1 MTRRRLDT
9 VEICLLVVFVAVLGR
24 YLWLRPA
31 PDPAWFAAF
40 EQRYGPRESQFGEEW
55 LIRDFFQDRRAGVF
69 VDVGAA
75 DARKWSTTY
84 RLETLLGWS
93 GVAIEPQPQYGE
105 GFARLR
111 PRTRLIQAFVSDKA
125 GSSQVLW
132 IPEKYPGLATFDRR
146 YLDSLGLKSAPL
158 EVPTVTLTQVLEKEG
173 VSVVDFLSMD
183 IEQAEP
189 QALTGF
195 DIDRFKPALVCIEAH
210 DATRQW
216 ILDYF
221 ARHDYVL
228 VGRYSRLDPVNY
240 WFVPLPL
247 EGSAGRSSVLHPRR

>member
-1 MTRRRLDT
+1 MRRRLDW
-9 VEICLLVVFVAVLGR
+9 VEVCLLVLFIAAFGR
-24 YLWLRPA
+24 YMWLRPE
-31 PDPAWFAAF
+31 PDPEWFAAF

-55 LIRDFFQDRRAGVF
+55 LIRDFFQDRRGGVF

-93 GVAIEPQPQYGE
+93 GVAIEPQPQYAE

-125 GSSQVLW
+125 GSSQTLW

-146 YLDSLGLKSAPL
+146 YLDSLGLSSTPMQ
-158 EVPTVTLTQVLEKEG
+158 VPTVTLTKVLEEQG
-173 VSVVDFLSMD
+173 VTALDFLSMD

-189 QALTGF
+189 QALQGF
-195 DIDRFKPALVCIEAH
+195 DINRYKPKLVCVEAH
-210 DATRQW
+210 EATRQW
-216 ILDYF
+216 LLNYF
-221 ARHDYVL
+221 HDHGYVV
-228 VGRYSRLDPVNY
+228 VGRYLALDDLNFY
-240 WFVPLPL
+240 F
-247 EGSAGRSSVLHPRR
+247 APR